1 VIKDRS
7 DSAERRASLLDEFL
21 AYKSALSRMLARI
34 LKRHDIDDVLQETF
48 IRACAAAEKT
58 EIRHPRSF
66 MLKTARNLALNHI
79 GTAYNRRT
87 QVEDFS
93 SGDVSISEISLVTES
108 VEAELESREQFLG
121 FCRAVRALPPQCRRV
136 FVLRKV
142 YGLTQQEIAA
152 YLEISESTVEKHVVK
167 GLLLCK
173 GFMKENGYIDSRH
186 GDSRSVAEGKRKT
199 HG

>member
-1 VIKDRS
+1 M
-7 DSAERRASLLDEFL
+7 
-21 AYKSALSRMLARI
+21 LSRI
-34 LKRHDIDDVLQETF
+34 LKRHDIDDILQETF

-58 EIRHPRSF
+58 EIRRPRSF
-66 MLKTARNLALNHI
+66 MLKTARNLALNHV
-79 GTAYNRRT
+79 GTVYNRRT

-108 VEAELESREQFLG
+108 VEAEFESRERFLG

-152 YLEISESTVEKHVVK
+152 YLGISESTVEKHVVK

-173 GFMKENGYIDSRH
+173 GFMKENGYLGGRHDDSR
-186 GDSRSVAEGKRKT
+186 RVMAGKRKT